1 MIVVITGTNRKNSGT
16 LKFSEFIIDR
26 IRKNGFK
33 EVVHLNLC
41 EIPLSAY
48 ENETYNEAGQST
60 EIANI
65 QDKIILP
72 ARKFWFVFP
81 EYNGSYPGVLK
92 LFLDALSV
100 RSYKKSFQEKK
111 ACLTGI
117 SSGRAGNL
125 RGMEHLTA
133 ILNHLGVTVMP
144 NQLPV
149 SSMEQLLNMDG
160 EICDPETKRMI
171 KRQVREFIEF

>member
-1 MIVVITGTNRKNSGT
+1 MIVVVTGTNRRNSGT

-26 IRKNGFK
+26 IRKNGFD
-33 EVVHLNLC
+33 EVVHINLC
-41 EIPLSAY
+41 EIPLIAY
-48 ENETYNEAGQST
+48 ENETYDEAGQST
-60 EIANI
+60 LIAQI
-65 QDKIILP
+65 QDKLILP

-92 LFLDALSV
+92 LFLDTLSV
-100 RSYKKSFQEKK
+100 RSYKKSFQQKK

-133 ILNHLGVTVMP
+133 ILNHLGVIVMP

-149 SSMEQLLNMDG
+149 SSMEQLLDVEG
-160 EICDPETKRMI
+160 EIFDPETKRMI
-171 KRQVREFIEF
+171 EDQVREFIKF